1 MTHFSYKSVFFL
13 FALLFF
19 FSCSL
24 HADPFAGN
32 DEPIIVD
39 HNCTA
44 IEAIPVEY
52 IDQARNELI
61 IAYGHTSHGSQLI
74 TGMEGLDGFMQGK
87 GYDAS
92 TFSFNHDGSDG
103 ALALHDAPFSN
114 AYDLGNL
121 DFTAW
126 AEATRQYL
134 NQHNEINVVMW
145 SWCGQVSW
153 ASDDDINTYLS
164 LMNDLE
170 ADFKTVAFV
179 YMTGHL
185 DGSGVDGTL
194 NRNNNKIRDFCLE
207 NNKILYDF
215 ADIESYDPDGETN
228 YMERYANDNCDYID
242 ENDRERN
249 WATEWQDAHTQ
260 GEDWYSCSAA
270 HSQAL
275 NGNLKAY
282 AAWWLYARLANWEPD
297 NGQASSII
305 ATDPGDVRWLVKN
318 GNFMVEWDERE
329 PVNTIRFFD
338 RSGKML
344 SEYTTPSAKT
354 GIQKA
359 SIAINPVFQHMNIFQ
374 IITTRRIISGKFA
387 SF

>member
-1 MTHFSYKSVFFL
+1 MTHFFYKTIFFQ
-13 FALLFF
+13 FALLSF

-24 HADPFAGN
+24 HAGPFAGN
-32 DEPIIVD
+32 DEPIIVG
-39 HNCTA
+39 HNCTV
-44 IEAIPVEY
+44 IEDIPVEY
-52 IDQARNELI
+52 IDESRDELV

-74 TGMEGLDGFMQGK
+74 TGMEGLDEFMQGK
-87 GYDAS
+87 GYEDG
-92 TFSFNHDGSDG
+92 TFSFNHSGSEG
-103 ALALHDAPFSN
+103 ALSVHDAPFSN
-114 AYDLGNL
+114 AYDLGNP

-134 NQHNEINVVMW
+134 NQHDEINVVMW

-164 LMNDLE
+164 LMNGLE
-170 ADFKTVAFV
+170 ADFETVAFV

-215 ADIESYDPDGETN
+215 ADIESYDPDGEKN
-228 YMERYANDNCDYID
+228 YMELYANDNCDYID
-242 ENDRERN
+242 ESERDRN
-249 WATEWQDAHTQ
+249 WAIEWQDAHTQ

-275 NGNLKAY
+275 NGNLKVY
-282 AAWWLYARLANWEPD
+282 AAWWLFARLAGWNPD
-297 NGQASSII
+297 TGQASAI
-305 ATDPGDVRWLVKN
+305 TLTGPGDVSWSVKN
-318 GNFMVEWDERE
+318 GNFLVEWDESE
-329 PVNTIRFFD
+329 PVNTLRFFD

-344 SEYTTPSAKT
+344 SEYSIPSGGT
-354 GIQKA
+354 GIKKT
-359 SIAINPVFQHMNIFQ
+359 SVEINHVFQQINIFQ
-374 IITTRRIISGKFA
+374 IITTKRIISGKFA